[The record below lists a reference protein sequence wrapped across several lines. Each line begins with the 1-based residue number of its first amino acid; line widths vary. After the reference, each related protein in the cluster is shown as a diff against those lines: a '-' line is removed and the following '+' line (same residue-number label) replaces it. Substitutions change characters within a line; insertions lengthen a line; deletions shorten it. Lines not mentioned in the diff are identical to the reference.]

1 MAEVSIVNLSSWGFL
16 GTSQV
21 MAGCRRAI
29 SNMSNVAIKRHKA
42 KKEVHYKYYN
52 YLEYRRNMKL
62 LKILIK
68 FNRKMK

>member
-1 MAEVSIVNLSSWGFL
+1 
-16 GTSQV
+16 
-21 MAGCRRAI
+21 MAGCRQAI

-42 KKEVHYKYYN
+42 KQEVHYKYYN

-68 FNRKMK
+68 SNRKMK